1 MTAALDPTA
10 QFLQGLLI
18 YGVMPVWLLAGF
30 GDWLLHR
37 RQRIEEMVGWRE
49 PALHLLMV
57 AEITVGLAA
66 ALLLQITAAVLVLL
80 LGVAIAHELTVWR
93 DLSFASARR
102 RIAVPE
108 QWVHALQITIPW
120 MALGTLAVIYRDQVG
135 AILRGG
141 GADWSLRLK
150 EAPLPPVQALAIV
163 VGGALLVGFPFVEEL
178 WRGVRASRR
187 SARLTTRHRSP
198 TQVDRRVE
206 PVRSSIELPH

>member
-10 QFLQGLLI
+10 HFLQELLI
-18 YGVMPVWLLAGF
+18 FAVMPVWLLAGF

-37 RQRIEEMVGWRE
+37 WQRIEESVGWRE
-49 PALHLLMV
+49 SALHLLMV
-57 AEITVGLAA
+57 VEITVGLVA

-93 DLSFASARR
+93 DLSYASARR

-108 QWVHALQITIPW
+108 QWVHALQIVIPW
-120 MALGTLAVIYRDQVG
+120 MAVGMLAVIHRDQIG
-135 AILRGG
+135 AIIEGG
-141 GADWSLRLK
+141 SADWSVRLK
-150 EAPLPPVQALAIV
+150 DIPLPLNQVLAVV

-187 SARLTTRHRSP
+187 DAAHPSGQAR
-198 TQVDRRVE
+198 
-206 PVRSSIELPH
+206 SIA

>member
-10 QFLQGLLI
+10 RLLQELLI
-18 YGVMPVWLLAGF
+18 YAVMPLWLLAGF

-37 RQRIEEMVGWRE
+37 WQRIEEKVGWRE

-57 AEITVGLAA
+57 GEIAVGLAA

-93 DLSFASARR
+93 DLSYAAARR

-108 QWVHALQITIPW
+108 QWVHALQIVIPW
-120 MALGTLAVIYRDQVG
+120 AALAILAVIHRDQLG
-135 AILRGG
+135 AIVRSGS
-141 GADWSLRLK
+141 ADWSLRLK
-150 EAPLPPVQALAIV
+150 DAPLPLEQVLGIL
-163 VGGALLVGFPFVEEL
+163 VGGALLVGIPIVEEL

-187 SARLTTRHRSP
+187 GAVHAPEHAANL
-198 TQVDRRVE
+198 V
-206 PVRSSIELPH
+206 